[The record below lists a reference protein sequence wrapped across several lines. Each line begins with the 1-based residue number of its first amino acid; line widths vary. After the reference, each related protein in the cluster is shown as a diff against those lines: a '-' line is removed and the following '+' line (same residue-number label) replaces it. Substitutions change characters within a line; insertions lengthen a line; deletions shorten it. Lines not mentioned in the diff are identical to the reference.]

1 MKKRKYGFMSYT
13 KKVVRTIVIQECIN
27 DRTTSIERSNLNLKR
42 EEIEKLRL
50 QMYSRYNSTKNK
62 QELLAV
68 SQELDKLIY
77 EFITISGK

>member
-1 MKKRKYGFMSYT
+1 M
-13 KKVVRTIVIQECIN
+13 RTIVIQECIN

>member
-1 MKKRKYGFMSYT
+1 MSYT